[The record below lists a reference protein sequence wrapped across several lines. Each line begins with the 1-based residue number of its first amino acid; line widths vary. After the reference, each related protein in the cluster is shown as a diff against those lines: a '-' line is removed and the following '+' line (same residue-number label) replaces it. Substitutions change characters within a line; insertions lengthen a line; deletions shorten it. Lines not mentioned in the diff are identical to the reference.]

1 MSSWQNIRGS
11 IPRPRYVNS
20 TWSSLVVM
28 APSYFQNRCPR
39 VAGNVYLALRSI
51 SVESVRSHS
60 WIVTTVSQQWPDA
73 SGYHLRPPC
82 SCAFRR
88 HAVCNSSSPALHET
102 VSHGTLCLQAAKR
115 RTSFDADV
123 AFPWFFALSDLLCLL
138 TETCLYRSS
147 FIFNWL
153 DWNNYRKL
161 SQSHICKAF
170 VLWIWCPIVC
180 CSSNTNAQAPCFGL
194 FRVFQSRIF

>member
-1 MSSWQNIRGS
+1 MVFIGCYGTELFSKPLPSCGWKCVPGVALHLS
-11 IPRPRYVNS
+11 GKRPKSFVNRN
-20 TWSSLVVM
+20 
-28 APSYFQNRCPR
+28 Y
-39 VAGNVYLALRSI
+39 G
-51 SVESVRSHS
+51 
-60 WIVTTVSQQWPDA
+60 QQWLDA
-73 SGYHLRPPC
+73 SGYLPLAPTLQLCFSSAC
-82 SCAFRR
+82 SMQQFVTGIARNSLSRNTLSSGSETTNIIRR
-88 HAVCNSSSPALHET
+88 RCG
-102 VSHGTLCLQAAKR
+102 VS
-115 RTSFDADV
+115 V
-123 AFPWFFALSDLLCLL
+123 IFFALSDLLCLL